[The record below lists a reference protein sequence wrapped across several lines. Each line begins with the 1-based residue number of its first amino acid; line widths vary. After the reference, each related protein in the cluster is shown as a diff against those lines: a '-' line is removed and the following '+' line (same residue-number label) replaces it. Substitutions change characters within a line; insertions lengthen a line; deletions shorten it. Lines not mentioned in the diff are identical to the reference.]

1 MKFADGQIDCTIE
14 EGIAWVTLDRPERRN
29 AITGAMWRCMPELT
43 KMLGENDA
51 VRSVVL
57 RGAGNKAFAAGAA
70 IEEFADNCKT
80 PESTRAFNDDF
91 RAGEDAFANL
101 LKPVIAMIHGACVGG
116 GCELA
121 MVCDQRFASEGSKYA
136 IPPAKLGTAVS
147 QADTKQLI
155 DLVGHAKARDLLFT
169 GRLIDA
175 KAALRIGLIDRVY
188 KEEELEDAVKVWC
201 GEVGAVSQASIAAA
215 KQIIS
220 GIVAGAE
227 ENSPA
232 LQKIFDDMFAT
243 EDFQEG
249 YSAFLEKRK
258 PNFR

>member
-14 EGIAWVTLDRPERRN
+14 NGIAWVTLDRPEKRN
-29 AITGAMWRCMPELT
+29 AITGAMWRAMPELT
-43 KMLGENDA
+43 DMLAENDA

-70 IEEFADNCKT
+70 IEEFSDNY
-80 PESTRAFNDDF
+80 ESAESARVYNDNF
-91 RAGEDAFANL
+91 RAGELAFAGL
-101 LKPVIAMIHGACVGG
+101 LKPVVAMIHGACVGG

-121 MVCDQRFASEGSKYA
+121 MVCDQRFASSGSKYGV
-136 IPPAKLGTAVS
+136 PPAKLGTAVS
-147 QADTKQLI
+147 FGDTKQLV

-175 KAALRIGLIDRVY
+175 EEALAIGLINRIYPEDELEEAVRAY
-188 KEEELEDAVKVWC
+188 CEEL
-201 GEVGAVSQASIAAA
+201 GQVSQNSIAVA
-215 KQIIS
+215 KQMIAAV
-220 GIVAGAE
+220 VAGADPDE
-227 ENSPA
+227 PA
-232 LQKIFDDMFAT
+232 YRKLFDDTFVSD
-243 EDFQEG
+243 DFKEG